1 MNTEPL
7 DEGQNSARDNA
18 GRFKP
23 GHGMGRPKGSRNKL
37 NSAVLDQ
44 LADLTSPAV
53 AVLRQHLNDGSLKA
67 ATYIIDRFTSPERHV
82 AIGTT
87 DPNAVADAL
96 AEGLITPSE
105 GARIAG
111 SLKTLKE
118 ASDLAELR
126 AKMDELEDLIARMKA
141 RS

>member
-1 MNTEPL
+1 MTNPPV
-7 DEGQNSARDNA
+7 DEAAKSGRDGA
-18 GRFKP
+18 GRFVP

-37 NSAVLDQ
+37 NVAVLDQ

-53 AVLRQHLNDGSLKA
+53 SVLRKHVNEGSLKA
-67 ATYIIDRFTSPERHV
+67 ACYILDRFTSPERHV

-96 AEGLITPSE
+96 ADGLITPGE
-105 GARIAG
+105 GARIAAG
-111 SLKTLKE
+111 LKTLRE

-126 AKMDELEDLIARMKA
+126 AKMDDLEELISRMKA
-141 RS
+141 RP

>member
-1 MNTEPL
+1 MMPVE
-7 DEGQNSARDNA
+7 EAKKSERDGG
-18 GRFKP
+18 GRFMP

-37 NSAVLDQ
+37 NAAVLDQ

-53 AVLRQHLNDGSLKA
+53 AILRKHINEGSLKA
-67 ATYIIDRFTSPERHV
+67 ATYVIDRFTSPERHV

-111 SLKTLKE
+111 SLKTLRE

-126 AKMDELEDLIARMKA
+126 AKMDDLEELIARMKA
-141 RS
+141 QS